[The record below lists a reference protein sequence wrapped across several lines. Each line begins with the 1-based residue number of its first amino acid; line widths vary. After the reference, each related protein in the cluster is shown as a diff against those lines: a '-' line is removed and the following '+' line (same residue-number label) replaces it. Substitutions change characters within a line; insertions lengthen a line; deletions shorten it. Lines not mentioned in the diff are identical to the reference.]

1 MGSSNLPT
9 VLISLIAIVAN
20 VLVPLAWSILE
31 FDRNTPGMAHNVR
44 RSFNLYF
51 VRPDGIEVIQ
61 LHVVDACGT
70 HKSRQATPKAL
81 LGSRNRRSLLPTE
94 HLFVST
100 ARLAVPLELVRH
112 DMHLSMVLSAS
123 WVSVFLAIPSVI
135 FVSHEKE

>member
-61 LHVVDACGT
+61 LHVVDAYEHINCMLGSVPLERKQGTCGT

-81 LGSRNRRSLLPTE
+81 LGNRNRRSLLPTE

-112 DMHLSMVLSAS
+112 DMHL
-123 WVSVFLAIPSVI
+123 
-135 FVSHEKE
+135 